1 MFRLLPDLPPHV
13 VAFTIDGTTTRPDV
27 EALYREVERAMESR
41 HVHLYGEITGVGGFT
56 LDALGENLGRGVK
69 MLTAIGK
76 IDRYAVVS
84 DTPWIAATA
93 RMQGAFLP
101 GLEVRA
107 FPTDDRIK
115 LARAMGG
122 CQVDTKLVQRGR
134 VNPLVT
140 RPSH

>member
-1 MFRLLPDLPPHV
+1 MFRLLSDLPPHV

-27 EALYREVERAMESR
+27 EALYREVERAMESG

-76 IDRYAVVS
+76 VDRYAVVS

-107 FPTDDRIK
+107 YPTDDRADA
-115 LARAMGG
+115 LDW
-122 CQVDTKLVQRGR
+122 VSE
-134 VNPLVT
+134 PLE
-140 RPSH
+140 S